1 MGDISSSIS
10 RATDTI
16 GPVSLVFEKFAD
28 VEPKP
33 ESESGILVA
42 MNPRAP
48 QRLDW
53 RDGVYIPKIIGY
65 MNTIRNSVHDYL

>member
-16 GPVSLVFEKFAD
+16 GPVSLSFEKFAD
-28 VEPKP
+28 VEPEP
-33 ESESGILVA
+33 EPGILVA